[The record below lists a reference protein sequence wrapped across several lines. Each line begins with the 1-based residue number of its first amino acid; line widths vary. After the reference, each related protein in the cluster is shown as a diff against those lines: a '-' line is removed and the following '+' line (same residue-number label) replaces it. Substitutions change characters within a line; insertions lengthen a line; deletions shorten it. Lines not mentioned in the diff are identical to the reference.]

1 MWRERLLRIDWYET
15 VFEGLELPYP
25 EARSISFNRFD
36 LVEETSL
43 FRIILRFSTIHHRP
57 KTQVSTSSLPTN
69 LNKRDVTISQNP
81 YISNHQPSTP
91 TQAAAAALPA
101 SSCSARAIF
110 SIPNVGTTPTRSFAS
125 KSTSSGLG
133 LLSLPPLNLPWLL
146 LYLATLSK

>member
-1 MWRERLLRIDWYET
+1 MRLYLK
-15 VFEGLELPYP
+15 GLELFYP
-25 EARSISFNRFD
+25 EARSISFDRFD
-36 LVEETSL
+36 VVEETCL
-43 FRIILRFSTIHHRP
+43 FCVIPGFSTIHHRP
-57 KTQVSTSSLPTN
+57 ETQVGTSPLPTN
-69 LNKRDVTISQNP
+69 LSKRDSTISCTP
-81 YISNHQPSTP
+81 YIFNHQPSTP

-133 LLSLPPLNLPWLL
+133 LPPLPPLNLPWLL